1 MICGNSYSSSSSESD
16 EDVPIARLKPSR
28 RREIEESSDDEDDIP
43 LAVLDK
49 KAMHSILHSQS
60 SHDEDTNKDEDH
72 EKGEEEGGEHY
83 DTGEP
88 WGGVVGEDILPPKLK
103 LVWDGGKIVRCTDPS
118 PGSRIWRCEHCKN
131 KWSGWNHTKALGHAI
146 GGGKDIKGCKNM
158 PPEWR
163 KL

>member
-1 MICGNSYSSSSSESD
+1 
-16 EDVPIARLKPSR
+16 
-28 RREIEESSDDEDDIP
+28 
-43 LAVLDK
+43 
-49 KAMHSILHSQS
+49 MHSILQSQS
-60 SHDEDTNKDEDH
+60 SHDEDTNKDKDQ

-118 PGSRIWRCEHCKN
+118 TGSRIWRCDHCKN

-146 GGGKDIKGCKNM
+146 GGGKDIWGCKNM

-163 KL
+163 KLYMGIVEAKTLAAAEKSCHKERLFIFLDEKEQDAKEFYQ